1 MYFAGKYLLK
11 WQVVSLGIDSGQ
23 RGLALALQNQKE
35 IGVKFFHENA
45 LVAILFPETSVVK
58 WWVCVLRV
66 ADSYSLWRTYF
77 SASSTSA

>member
-1 MYFAGKYLLK
+1 MYLTGKYSLK

-45 LVAILFPETSVVK
+45 LVAILLPETKSK
-58 WWVCVLRV
+58 HC
-66 ADSYSLWRTYF
+66 
-77 SASSTSA
+77 